1 MRNHIFETLLSSSRY
16 ILVTCLTYGDKSSS
30 MRGWLEHKD
39 PAMTS
44 AAGGRCSELEDE
56 AERSSR
62 GTQTPNRMM

>member
-39 PAMTS
+39 PAKTS

-56 AERSSR
+56 AERSRPSH
-62 GTQTPNRMM
+62 GTQSSIM